1 MQPMNSRPLG
11 GRFAEWLDGRP
22 IVASDVLPKRT
33 VDGRVIT
40 EPLPVRVPQAVP
52 SHEAPPCEPLLTT
65 PFFPP
70 LVPQPEGQAAGPPAS
85 KRRPAEIKE
94 HPAADKLLAALSSY
108 QRPYLVEETPESA
121 GHPAASYAGAPRAL
135 SPGLPTPP
143 REPRTKLTDSLVQE
157 IDDRKTL
164 AARSAIA
171 RQAPTVMTRAFAA
184 TTERQ
189 ADESPPPDAV
199 GARPRRRGL
208 PLVLVGGA
216 VVGILAFVGF
226 LALAGRTRSPP
237 PVVAPAPT
245 GAPMVEAATSAS
257 SAQAASAVPTAESI
271 KIGDPQAAAPPPA
284 AVLPLAPPRAPA
296 PRADVLVVP
305 AASSSALSKS
315 KPHSAP
321 TPEPSSVPSSSISI
335 KPTFQ
340 VQN

>member
-1 MQPMNSRPLG
+1 MCSLSARSMGASSPNPCPCESP
-11 GRFAEWLDGRP
+11 GRALAR
-22 IVASDVLPKRT
+22 
-33 VDGRVIT
+33 
-40 EPLPVRVPQAVP
+40 
-52 SHEAPPCEPLLTT
+52 APPCEPLLTT

-121 GHPAASYAGAPRAL
+121 GHPAASYAGPPRAL

-226 LALAGRTRSPP
+226 LALAGERDRPHRWSLPLRLGRRWSRLRQ
-237 PVVAPAPT
+237 APA
-245 GAPMVEAATSAS
+245 AR
-257 SAQAASAVPTAESI
+257 AVA
-271 KIGDPQAAAPPPA
+271 G
-284 AVLPLAPPRAPA
+284 R
-296 PRADVLVVP
+296 
-305 AASSSALSKS
+305 
-315 KPHSAP
+315 HG
-321 TPEPSSVPSSSISI
+321 
-335 KPTFQ
+335 
-340 VQN
+340 